1 MKKIINYVR
10 FGLLSLGLV
19 AAVANVAV
27 LPQSA
32 LAAPADE
39 IGKGVPKDESGKD
52 LESYLKI
59 IVNTLLFILGAIAV
73 IVIVIG
79 GLKYVTSDGD
89 PGKIKSAKDT
99 ILYAVVGIIVA
110 ILAYAIVN
118 FVIDQF

>member
-10 FGLLSLGLV
+10 FGLLSLGLI
-19 AAVANVAV
+19 AAVGGVAV
-27 LPQSA
+27 LPQTA
-32 LAAPADE
+32 LASPADE
-39 IGKGVPKDESGKD
+39 IGKGVPDNDGKK
-52 LESYLKI
+52 LEVYIKE
-59 IVNTLLFILGAIAV
+59 IVNTLLFLVGAIAV

-89 PGKIKSAKDT
+89 AGKIKSAKDT
-99 ILYAVVGIIVA
+99 ILYAVVGIIIA